1 MTSKL
6 LKQAA
11 LASVSLCLGLSSGI
25 NQAQAS
31 AHQTSP
37 KVNVLR
43 KFNANQIKGKI
54 NISGYE
60 LNPNSIKLL
69 NRSLRRKIQS
79 IKGLNNLATLKSA
92 NSEVL
97 ELNKGLIIQSKLSY
111 SLKPGACATYKSK
124 LSRAGIQCGSKEDLK
139 SSIASLSR
147 RGSPNFI
154 SNTNKRRFAIKNLKN
169 SQLEILKET
178 KKARAALED
187 PEVIST
193 LGAATVKRLK
203 KMSDEDLAVEV
214 LNTADQV
221 IEETVFIPKAES
233 FKNLRK
239 VGTLKGNSLRNIT
252 KNLSTQ
258 KITKLPEYKIPKK
271 ITSPAPVDR
280 SSTKEDIF
288 LTGFTFGKQYEWR
301 KKWTKSVKWCWTGCK
316 RTYYVEPYATFGYG
330 LGLRFPVKAN
340 LSFNSDG
347 TRARV
352 TPTFTPINAN
362 SGQYRQT
369 GMRQNQVFNGQELVA
384 EMSARAGLKMK
395 LPFVGRKSMSR
406 GYDRDL
412 TDNLPAPFRNGH
424 FTPPSPGR
432 PLPAAAPVF
441 LRDIDLLGGAA
452 DYGVAYAKLHPGI
465 KMDLNSN
472 SLQFK
477 LKDNIRNRTY
487 AVSSGQTRDLG
498 IQNNRSSVTLFNPKY
513 NLGFRITPGVQ
524 YNVGVDFAVWGK
536 SWRDEIWIPQLSIT
550 LPPGGADFSCHANTQ
565 CSRTYSFQAS

>member
-1 MTSKL
+1 
-6 LKQAA
+6 
-11 LASVSLCLGLSSGI
+11 
-25 NQAQAS
+25 
-31 AHQTSP
+31 
-37 KVNVLR
+37 
-43 KFNANQIKGKI
+43 
-54 NISGYE
+54 
-60 LNPNSIKLL
+60 
-69 NRSLRRKIQS
+69 
-79 IKGLNNLATLKSA
+79 
-92 NSEVL
+92 
-97 ELNKGLIIQSKLSY
+97 
-111 SLKPGACATYKSK
+111 
-124 LSRAGIQCGSKEDLK
+124 
-139 SSIASLSR
+139 
-147 RGSPNFI
+147 
-154 SNTNKRRFAIKNLKN
+154 
-169 SQLEILKET
+169 
-178 KKARAALED
+178 
-187 PEVIST
+187 
-193 LGAATVKRLK
+193 
-203 KMSDEDLAVEV
+203 
-214 LNTADQV
+214 
-221 IEETVFIPKAES
+221 VFIPKAES

-239 VGTLKGNSLRNIT
+239 VGTLQGNSLRNIT
-252 KNLSTQ
+252 RNLPKQ
-258 KITKLPEYKIPKK
+258 KITKLPKYKIPKK
-271 ITSPAPVDR
+271 IANPAPVER

-395 LPFVGRKSMSR
+395 LPFVGRKNMSR

-477 LKDNIRNRTY
+477 LKDNVRNRTY
-487 AVSSGQTRDLG
+487 AVSSGQSRDLG

-536 SWRDEIWIPQLSIT
+536 NWRDEIWIPQLSIT

>member
-37 KVNVLR
+37 EVNVLR

-147 RGSPNFI
+147 RGSPNYI
-154 SNTNKRRFAIKNLKN
+154 SNTNKRRFAIKNLEN

-239 VGTLKGNSLRNIT
+239 VGTLQGNSLRNIT
-252 KNLSTQ
+252 KNLSKQ
-258 KITKLPEYKIPKK
+258 KITKLPKYKIPKK
-271 ITSPAPVDR
+271 IANPAPVDR

-347 TRARV
+347 TRAKV

-384 EMSARAGLKMK
+384 EMSARAGLTMK
-395 LPFVGRKSMSR
+395 LPFVGRKCMSR

-424 FTPPSPGR
+424 FTSPSPGR
-432 PLPAAAPVF
+432 PLPTAAPVF
-441 LRDIDLLGGAA
+441 FKGYRSLGWSSRLRGGLCQAA
-452 DYGVAYAKLHPGI
+452 
-465 KMDLNSN
+465 
-472 SLQFK
+472 Q
-477 LKDNIRNRTY
+477 RN
-487 AVSSGQTRDLG
+487 
-498 IQNNRSSVTLFNPKY
+498 
-513 NLGFRITPGVQ
+513 
-524 YNVGVDFAVWGK
+524 
-536 SWRDEIWIPQLSIT
+536 
-550 LPPGGADFSCHANTQ
+550 
-565 CSRTYSFQAS
+565 

>member
-1 MTSKL
+1 MTSKF

-11 LASVSLCLGLSSGI
+11 FASASLCLGMTSGVI
-25 NQAQAS
+25 PAQAS
-31 AHQTSP
+31 SPKNSP
-37 KVNVLR
+37 KVNILR
-43 KFNANQIKGKI
+43 KFDANQINGKI

-79 IKGLNNLATLKSA
+79 IKGLRNLATLKSA

-111 SLKPGACATYKSK
+111 SLKPGACTTHR
-124 LSRAGIQCGSKEDLK
+124 SRLNQAGIQCGSKEDLK
-139 SSIASLSR
+139 SSIASLSK
-147 RGSPNFI
+147 RGSPNYI
-154 SNTNKRRFAIKNLKN
+154 SNAKKRKFAIKNLKN
-169 SQLEILKET
+169 SQLNILKET
-178 KKARAALED
+178 KKARAALDD
-187 PEVIST
+187 PAVIKA
-193 LGAATVKRLK
+193 LGAATIQRLK
-203 KMSDEDLAVEV
+203 TLSDEDLAVEV

-233 FKNLRK
+233 FKNLKR
-239 VGTLKGNSLRNIT
+239 VSSLQGNSLINIK
-252 KNLSTQ
+252 KNLHKQ
-258 KITKLPEYKIPKK
+258 KITNIPKHK
-271 ITSPAPVDR
+271 FPKAVIDSIPKQR

-301 KKWTKSVKWCWTGCK
+301 KKWTKSVKWCWLGCK
-316 RTYYVEPYATFGYG
+316 KDYYVEPYATFGYG
-330 LGLRFPVKAN
+330 LGLRFPVKAKLN
-340 LSFNSDG
+340 FNSNG
-347 TRARV
+347 ARAKI

-395 LPFVGRKSMSR
+395 LPFVGTKSMSR

-424 FTPPSPGR
+424 FTPPSPGN

-452 DYGVAYAKLHPGI
+452 DYGVAYARLHPGI

-487 AVSSGQTRDLG
+487 AVSSGQTRELG

-536 SWRDEIWIPQLSIT
+536 NWRDEIWIPQLSIT
-550 LPPGGADFSCHANTQ
+550 LPPGGADFSCHTNTQ
-565 CSRTYSFQAS
+565 CSRTYSFQAG